1 MRKNH
6 TRINAQESN
15 TNESQRIT
23 HELMRENHTRINAQE
38 SHSNDWAWIT
48 HEQVRRN
55 HTQSIR
61 SEHINNL
68 ELISQSDTFLPQW
81 IFFLQ
86 SIHQLLNG
94 VLNQTRLL
102 LLFIQ
107 QRLK

>member
-1 MRKNH
+1 MRKNP
-6 TRINAQESN
+6 TRMIEQESPLN
-15 TNESQRIT
+15 KCAGIT
-23 HELMRENHTRINAQE
+23 HIPFNLN
-38 SHSNDWAWIT
+38 
-48 HEQVRRN
+48 
-55 HTQSIR
+55 